1 MYRWV
6 DHTSELELHLEST
19 TRVGVFTD
27 ALAAIGE
34 LLAGDREERERREEE
49 TVPEETVAAAAEAED
64 DPALLAAW
72 IEELVYLAESR
83 SLIPLGTDEIDV
95 GDGSVSARVRFARG
109 EPRPLVKAVTYH
121 RLALEQVP
129 AGWQGKVVLDV

>member
-19 TRVGVFTD
+19 TRVGIFAD

-34 LLAGDREERERREEE
+34 LLAPDDGGEGAAAE
-49 TVPEETVAAAAEAED
+49 TVPERTVEASAQADD

-72 IEELVYLAESR
+72 IEELLHLAESR
-83 SLIPLGTDEIDV
+83 SLIPLATDELDV
-95 GDGSVSARVRFARG
+95 GEGSVRATVRVGEG
-109 EPRPLVKAVTYH
+109 EPRSLVKAVTYH
-121 RLALEQVP
+121 RLALEQGA
-129 AGWQGKVVLDV
+129 AGWEGRLVLDV